1 MIMVEVAMF
10 DVVKEVIIDTLSCAA
25 EKVTMEA
32 NLFDDLGAD
41 SLDAVELSLAVE
53 EKTGITI
60 DEEAM
65 TEMKTVADIVD
76 YLEAHK

>member
-1 MIMVEVAMF
+1 MVEVAMF

-25 EKVTMEA
+25 EKVTLEA

-60 DEEAM
+60 DEDARE
-65 TEMKTVADIVD
+65 EIKTVADIVN

>member
-1 MIMVEVAMF
+1 
-10 DVVKEVIIDTLSCAA
+10 
-25 EKVTMEA
+25 MEA
-32 NLFDDLGAD
+32 KLFEDLGAD

-60 DEEAM
+60 EEEAM
-65 TEMKTVADIVD
+65 ENIKTVADIVN

>member
-1 MIMVEVAMF
+1 MF
-10 DVVKEVIIDTLSCAA
+10 DVVKEIIIDTLSCPA

-60 DEEAM
+60 DEDAM
-65 TEMKTVADIVD
+65 TEMKTVSDIVE